1 MNTLRI
7 CVLLSLFL
15 FVLGPVRG
23 STNTWIASW
32 AASPQS
38 GSPNPREA
46 LLNIDNQTVRER
58 VRISMGG
65 SQIQLRFSN
74 EFGSSPLVIG
84 SATVAIPTNA
94 SSVEQESIRSV
105 TFEGHKSVTIPAGA
119 PVLSDPITFPVIF
132 GAEIS
137 VSIYFPKRLT
147 TPTLHAFAFKHAV
160 ISQHG
165 DFTHA
170 EKIDA
175 ATTSTA
181 SISVTAVFVPAQA
194 SERLVVAFGDS
205 ITDGDGSTVDADKNW
220 PSDLIRRA
228 ASTSKT
234 SALAVVNEGIVGN
247 RLLRDGD
254 IFGISALARFDR
266 DALVPAGVT
275 HIVLL
280 EGLNDIC
287 FPGAKMDGQYLADPA
302 ETRSAQDI
310 TDAYRQLISR
320 AHARGIKVI
329 GATITPCEG
338 VEIPG
343 YYSEAKEETRQTV
356 NKWIRTSGAFDG
368 IIDFDAVV
376 RDPKHPSQLLPKFT
390 SKDHLH
396 PNDEGYEA
404 MAASID
410 LNLFKSVYLWLNND
424 QFLNP
429 DRL

>member
-38 GSPNPREA
+38 GSPKPLDA
-46 LLNIDNQTVRER
+46 LLDIDNHTVRGL
-58 VRISMGG
+58 VRITMGG

-137 VSIYFPKRLT
+137 ISIYFPKRLT

-160 ISQHG
+160 VSQHG
-165 DFTHA
+165 DFTHE

-175 ATTSTA
+175 AATSTA
-181 SISVTAVFVPAQA
+181 SICVTAIFVPCQPQ
-194 SERLVVAFGDS
+194 ERLVVAFGDS
-205 ITDGDGSTVDADKNW
+205 ITDGDGSTVDADNNW
-220 PSDLIRRA
+220 PSNLVRRA
-228 ASTSKT
+228 AKPVEASTF
-234 SALAVVNEGIVGN
+234 AVVNEGIVGN

-254 IFGISALARFDR
+254 IFGLSALARFDR
-266 DALVPAGVT
+266 DALVLPGVT

-302 ETRSAQDI
+302 ETRSAEDI

-410 LNLFKSVYLWLNND
+410 LNLFK
-424 QFLNP
+424 
-429 DRL
+429 